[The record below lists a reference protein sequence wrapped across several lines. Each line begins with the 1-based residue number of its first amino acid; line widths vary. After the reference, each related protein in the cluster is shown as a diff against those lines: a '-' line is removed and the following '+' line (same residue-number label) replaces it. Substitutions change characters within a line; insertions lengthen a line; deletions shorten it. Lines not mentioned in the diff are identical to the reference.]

1 MPANKTINTEKPDQ
15 KLEVKND
22 QGAKKV
28 EKSNNTE
35 GVVAPK
41 KKRKRKKPK
50 KKLIRGVNL
59 ISVDEYRKNGQNYPP
74 NKLVS
79 TLWPEGDFP
88 VGEIM
93 DHPFEEGKK
102 RRTETEKEALERN
115 MEWQQRLRDTREA
128 AEIHRQ
134 VRQDAQR
141 FIQPGKSMLEICQ
154 RIEQTNLKLLGYDE
168 KNPLARSW
176 GFPTGCSLNECAAHW
191 TPNTGEHRILQKSDI
206 CKIDFGTQINGHII
220 DCAFTLT
227 FDPIHDELMKAVKD
241 ATNTGI
247 REMGID
253 ARFSDIGA
261 SIQEAMESYECEYE
275 GKTHGVK
282 AIRNLNGH
290 SIGSYQI
297 HAGHTVPI
305 VKNDDND
312 RMEEGELYAIETFG
326 SVRGKGKVL
335 EEGVCSHFMK
345 EFSVPPHYRVRNPRA
360 QKLLN
365 FISKRFSTLAFCR
378 RWLDD
383 EGQNKHLIPL
393 KMLCNEGI
401 INEYPPLCDIKGSYT
416 AQYEHTII
424 LRPTCKE
431 IVSRGQDY

>member
-1 MPANKTINTEKPDQ
+1 
-15 KLEVKND
+15 
-22 QGAKKV
+22 
-28 EKSNNTE
+28 
-35 GVVAPK
+35 
-41 KKRKRKKPK
+41 
-50 KKLIRGVNL
+50 
-59 ISVDEYRKNGQNYPP
+59 
-74 NKLVS
+74 
-79 TLWPEGDFP
+79 
-88 VGEIM
+88 M

-102 RRTETEKEALERN
+102 RRTWTEKEALEKN
-115 MEWQQRLRDTREA
+115 LEWEQRLRDTREA
-128 AEIHRQ
+128 AEVHRQ

-154 RIEQTNLKLLGYDE
+154 RIEQTNLKLLGFDRE
-168 KNPLARSW
+168 RPLARSW

-227 FDPIHDELMKAVKD
+227 FDHIHDELMKAVKD

-261 SIQEAMESYECEYE
+261 AIQEAMESYECEYD
-275 GKTHGVK
+275 GKTYGVK

-290 SIGSYQI
+290 SIGPYQI

-312 RMEEGELYAIETFG
+312 KMEEGELYAIETFG
-326 SVRGKGKVL
+326 SVRGRGKVL
-335 EEGVCSHFMK
+335 EEGVCSHYMK
-345 EFSVPPHYRVRNPRA
+345 EFSVPENYRVRHPRA

-383 EGQNKHLIPL
+383 EGQNKHLLPL
-393 KMLCNEGI
+393 KLLCNEGV

-416 AQYEHTII
+416 AQYEHTIV